1 MLSFYDYKMLMI
13 KKDILKFPGGK
24 VMYSVKNNGIHL
36 NWHIILTFAQCE
48 NYKEGLESP
57 GSY

>member
-36 NWHIILTFAQCE
+36 N
-48 NYKEGLESP
+48 
-57 GSY
+57 